1 MDIKFIQAG
10 AENVPLPDNYFDKVV
25 ASASFRHFSDQDSAL
40 EEMKR
45 VLQPDRKIIIL
56 EIDPDTP
63 RGKRLKFC
71 EALFHTGVKL
81 YQPSELGKKFERHHL
96 QVLSIDSTTLGY
108 FLIAIKSNKK
118 PRAN

>member
-25 ASASFRHFSDQDSAL
+25 ASVSFHHFSDQDSAL

-45 VLQPDRKIIIL
+45 VLWSDRKIRIL
-56 EIDPDTP
+56 EIDPITP

-71 EALFHTGVKL
+71 ETLFHTGVKL
-81 YQPSELGKKFERHHL
+81 YQP
-96 QVLSIDSTTLGY
+96 
-108 FLIAIKSNKK
+108 
-118 PRAN
+118 